1 MEINPDTLPNLSVYK
16 LMSGSILPRP
26 IGWVSSVDAE
36 GRPNLAPYSFFN
48 GVCPNPPH
56 VLFCPNIRRTD
67 GSNKDTLNNVR
78 ATGEF
83 VLNIV
88 TETLAAAMNITAAE
102 VPADVDEFEAAGLTI
117 APSVTVKPPRVAES
131 PIHFECKVAQIVDI
145 SDEPGGG
152 SVVIGRVV
160 HLHIDDRLLI
170 DGDKIDLAALQPVGR
185 LAGGGYCRVTDLF
198 ELERPSSQI
207 TPRS

>member
-88 TETLAAAMNITAAE
+88 TESLAAAMNITAAE

-117 APSVTVKPPRVAES
+117 APSIAVKPPRVAES